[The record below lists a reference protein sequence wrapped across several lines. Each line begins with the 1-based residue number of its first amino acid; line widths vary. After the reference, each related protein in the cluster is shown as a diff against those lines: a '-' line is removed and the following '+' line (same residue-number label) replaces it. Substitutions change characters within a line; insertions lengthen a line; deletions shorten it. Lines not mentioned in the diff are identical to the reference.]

1 MNLIFRVKQKQG
13 IFLHFFY
20 WSVCFF
26 CTFALAIAG
35 ESHLSSHK
43 AMFGEAEFIGNISN
57 KKINEASGMAASHR
71 QNDLLW
77 VNNDSGNDPI
87 IYALSKEGK
96 GMGQVLLANA
106 KNIDWEDMAS
116 FEWKN
121 TPYLLIADTGD
132 NRGKRKNCTIYI
144 IEEPVVTAHGI
155 SPKDVH
161 LRWQI
166 NFQYEDGP
174 RDCEAVTVDVA
185 AEQCLL
191 LSKRDDCPQLYT
203 LPLFPPPGQSI
214 VTAKK
219 IARISTIPRP
229 GPEDLIQPYG
239 RNRSQPTAMDITP
252 DGQHLVILTYK
263 HAYLYSKKNHRTWN
277 SCFAADPGIIH
288 LPLVG
293 LGSLIQREGMCL
305 SLDGQWLY
313 LTSEK
318 LPAPLYRLEMMLN

>member
-1 MNLIFRVKQKQG
+1 MNLNFRVKQKQG
-13 IFLHFFY
+13 VFLKFFY

-26 CTFALAIAG
+26 CMFPLAFAG
-35 ESHLSSHK
+35 ESRLSSHK

-57 KKINEASGMAASHR
+57 KKIDEASGMAASHL

-77 VNNDSGNDPI
+77 VNNDSGDDAV
-87 IYALSKEGK
+87 IYALSKDGK
-96 GMGQVLLANA
+96 GMGQVHLASA

-121 TPYLLIADTGD
+121 TAYLLIADTGD
-132 NRGKRKNCTIYI
+132 NKGKRKNCTLYI
-144 IEEPVVTAHGI
+144 IEEPVVTAHGLF
-155 SPKDVH
+155 PKSVH

-185 AEQCLL
+185 TEQCLL
-191 LSKRDDCPQLYT
+191 LSKRDDFPQLYT
-203 LPLFPPPGQSI
+203 LPLSPPPGQGI

-219 IARISTIPRP
+219 IARIATIPRP
-229 GPEDLIQPYG
+229 NPEDLIQPYG

-252 DGQHLVILTYK
+252 NGQCLVILTYK
-263 HAYLYSKKNHRTWN
+263 HAYLYSKKNHQTWA
-277 SCFAADPGIIH
+277 SCFTADPGIIQ

-293 LGSLIQREGMCL
+293 LGSLIQREAMCL

-318 LPAPLYRLEMMLN
+318 LPAPLYRLEIILN

>member
-1 MNLIFRVKQKQG
+1 MDLNFSVKQRIFRN
-13 IFLHFFY
+13 FFY

-26 CTFALAIAG
+26 CMFSLAGAG
-35 ESHLSSHK
+35 ESHLSSDK
-43 AMFGEAEFIGNISN
+43 AVFGEAEFVGNISN
-57 KKINEASGMAASHR
+57 EKIDEASGMAASHR
-71 QNDLLW
+71 RNDLLW
-77 VNNDSGNDPI
+77 VNNDSGNDAI
-87 IYALSKEGK
+87 IYALSKEGM
-96 GMGQVLLANA
+96 GMGQVHLANA

-132 NRGKRKNCTIYI
+132 NKGKRKKRTLYI

-155 SPKDVH
+155 FPKDVH
-161 LRWQI
+161 IRWQI
-166 NFQYEDGP
+166 DFQYEDGP

-191 LSKRDDCPQLYT
+191 LSKRDKCPQLYT
-203 LPLFPPPGQSI
+203 LPLFPPPGQRI

-219 IARISTIPRP
+219 IAQISTIPRP
-229 GPEDLIQPYG
+229 DIEDIIQPYG

-277 SCFAADPGIIH
+277 SCFAADPETIH

-318 LPAPLYRLEMMLN
+318 LPAPLYRLKVMLN